1 MFILILKFSD
11 LNSGI
16 LKKTMKSNQL
26 RESCNRKTLI
36 IAKKLII

>member
-16 LKKTMKSNQL
+16 LKKTMKSL